1 MKTKLTLLAILI
13 CAFAHAQAYTQNNF
27 TYDSIMNISYGT
39 GVNYAGNTD
48 TLLMDIYKPHG
59 DGNCLRP
66 IIVLVHGGSW
76 VAGSKEDVD
85 LIYLS
90 RNLASKGWVVANI
103 NYRLGTHKAA
113 NYTMQGFC
121 NTTISAPCGY
131 ICDSSEVFRANFRG
145 MQDTKGAIRFMKMR
159 HLLDSSDVNNVFL
172 AGESAGGFISLAAAF
187 TDQPNEKPVDCYA
200 IANAPTP
207 DPDFATYGCNPAVIS
222 FARPDLG
229 SIDGTLNTGVYDAK
243 VKGIGNFYGGMMNLN
258 VFNQLNDT
266 PVVYMF
272 HQGSDVVVDYNYN
285 IILGR
290 MSWECYAQTNICQS
304 YYFYPR
310 AYGSEGIHQY
320 FLSLA
325 SNAPAYQFDYVSNY
339 NYMNNCFDNGHSVD
353 NLQLRL
359 QNMVNFFSPV
369 ITASGNDPL
378 LNCQLMGM
386 ENELNNF
393 SFVISPN
400 PSANAIDLRFKQ
412 QLKDPI
418 IRIYSSLGKLVCEQ
432 KYPASAT
439 IHLETNLPE
448 GCYFISVE
456 AEQQQS
462 TQKFFIA
469 R

>member
-1 MKTKLTLLAILI
+1 
-13 CAFAHAQAYTQNNF
+13 
-27 TYDSIMNISYGT
+27 
-39 GVNYAGNTD
+39 
-48 TLLMDIYKPHG
+48 
-59 DGNCLRP
+59 
-66 IIVLVHGGSW
+66 
-76 VAGSKEDVD
+76 
-85 LIYLS
+85 
-90 RNLASKGWVVANI
+90 
-103 NYRLGTHKAA
+103 
-113 NYTMQGFC
+113 
-121 NTTISAPCGY
+121 
-131 ICDSSEVFRANFRG
+131 
-145 MQDTKGAIRFMKMR
+145 
-159 HLLDSSDVNNVFL
+159 
-172 AGESAGGFISLAAAF
+172 
-187 TDQPNEKPVDCYA
+187 
-200 IANAPTP
+200 
-207 DPDFATYGCNPAVIS
+207 
-222 FARPDLG
+222 
-229 SIDGTLNTGVYDAK
+229 
-243 VKGIGNFYGGMMNLN
+243 
-258 VFNQLNDT
+258 
-266 PVVYMF
+266 MF

-310 AYGSEGIHQY
+310 AYGCEGIHQY

-369 ITASGNDPL
+369 ITSSGNDPL

-400 PSANAIDLRFKQ
+400 PSANAIDLRFNQ
-412 QLKDPI
+412 QLKDPV
-418 IRIYSSLGKLVCEQ
+418 IRIYSSLGKLVYEQ
-432 KYPASAT
+432 KYPASTA

-456 AEQQQS
+456 AEQQHS